1 MFHSLLILVQFD
13 NVPAG
18 LIDGAPIRGLNEL
31 GSHEGLYY
39 SNMGVISAT
48 PLLAGLNAQ
57 SRPNVLA
64 YDVLADLQGKQEVS
78 NSVSGTHPVSLLT
91 SPLASHRL

>member
-1 MFHSLLILVQFD
+1 MLTLQQFD

-18 LIDGAPIRGLNEL
+18 LIDGAPVRGLNSL

-48 PLLAGLNAQ
+48 PLLAGLNPQ
-57 SRPNVLA
+57 SRPNVLG
-64 YDVLADLQGKQEVS
+64 YDVVASLQGQHEVS
-78 NSVSGTHPVSLLT
+78 
-91 SPLASHRL
+91 